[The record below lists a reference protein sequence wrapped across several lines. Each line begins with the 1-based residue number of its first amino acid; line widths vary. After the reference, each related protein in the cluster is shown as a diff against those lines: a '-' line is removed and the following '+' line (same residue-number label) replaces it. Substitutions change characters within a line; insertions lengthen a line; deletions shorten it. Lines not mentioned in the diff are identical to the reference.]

1 IVEDFRPGYP
11 RFTALIA
18 SHSPFF
24 IFRRFNRLRARL
36 LLLKQDQ
43 LSILE
48 SELDQ
53 IDQQEKAPIFL
64 GKSRIDRNTE
74 RLSVL
79 SRIESA
85 LVDYDSFIDKTN
97 LALTLSDAE
106 SRDVQSLRNW
116 VDGNGCLAGNETSY
130 LEHDRDLVSLVP
142 TLDNAVKRFESWI
155 EERLSNRYVSSDP
168 NVHIYNGPFVSRVAK
183 GLLICLV
190 TLLLLLPIVVCN
202 VVSTAAVRI
211 FIVMLSTIV
220 YLLVLSGL
228 TRAKTT
234 ELVVAGTT

>member
-1 IVEDFRPGYP
+1 MATF
-11 RFTALIA
+11 
-18 SHSPFF
+18 
-24 IFRRFNRLRARL
+24 
-36 LLLKQDQ
+36 
-43 LSILE
+43 LSIPKCAA
-48 SELDQ
+48 DD
-53 IDQQEKAPIFL
+53 I
-64 GKSRIDRNTE
+64 T
-74 RLSVL
+74 
-79 SRIESA
+79 
-85 LVDYDSFIDKTN
+85 DSFIDKTN

-142 TLDNAVKRFESWI
+142 TLDNQ
-155 EERLSNRYVSSDP
+155 SNRYVSSDP